1 MISRNLRRLVATI
14 SIIFVSLYPLTA
26 ANSSDPYADGRTDAM
41 SFWFDPDMLPG
52 ETFINYFGRK
62 QYNYVYKEATILES
76 TNSTYFMINGVNA
89 DPNYPD
95 FYGGVQQLYDGRRVA
110 IFSAWDLGKSNCEYF
125 SCKAED
131 AEIKNRI
138 ALLAKGERT
147 TSQRSGGEGTF
158 MQSFIYDFDWKIGQ
172 KISWLV
178 GLEPAGTDS
187 LLSVAVK
194 LENQPWEFFASYIL
208 PTRFKNGLAGGYGF
222 IEDYGL
228 NTPFVPRTMSLGP
241 TIAETQDGSR
251 DVFTNLYVAS
261 SKEKN
266 RHKVTVSGSAVIGQV
281 GSEPQSNSQAD
292 YRLRLGLPASMPDY
306 SEGKALIENVVKGKS
321 TRFQEE
327 LKRLEEV
334 AVAKAASDEN
344 ARLEAEAKAKITALR
359 EAEAKLVAEQKA
371 KQDAE
376 AKAAA
381 EFKAKQDAEAK
392 AAATMKTTITCV
404 KGKLTKKV
412 SGVKPK
418 CPAGYKKK

>member
-26 ANSSDPYADGRTDAM
+26 AYSSDPYADGRTDAM

-52 ETFINYFGRK
+52 ESFINYFGRK

-76 TNSTYFMINGVNA
+76 TNSTYFMINGINA

-208 PTRFKNGLAGGYGF
+208 PTRFKNGLGGGYGF

-241 TIAETQDGSR
+241 TIAETQNGNR

-334 AVAKAASDEN
+334 AIAKAASDEN

-359 EAEAKLVAEQKA
+359 EAEAKLVAEQNAKQDAEAKVAAELKA

-376 AKAAA
+376 AKV
-381 EFKAKQDAEAK
+381 
-392 AAATMKTTITCV
+392 AATKKITITCV

>member
-381 EFKAKQDAEAK
+381 ELKAKQDAEAK